1 MNDTFINIAL
11 VVVLALFVI
20 YAFRNSRKNKAKQA
34 ELKAQIV
41 PGAEVMTNFGLF
53 GTLLSVDEVSN
64 VAEIETS
71 PGNVVRVHRQTLA
84 KVVSEGDSTVSGV
97 VGSEPRSVEEAMEIA
112 NREAEAR
119 EKAANTTP
127 EFGELAEPVAADTA
141 DKPAADEIIV
151 VEPTVV
157 EPTVVEPAADGTPVK
172 KPVRRASTKKV
183 DE

>member
-1 MNDTFINIAL
+1 MNDTILNIAL

-34 ELKAQIV
+34 ELKSQIV

-53 GTLLSVDEVSN
+53 GKLLSIDEISN

-84 KVVSEGDSTVSGV
+84 KVVTESDSDAAVSG
-97 VGSEPRSVEEAMEIA
+97 EPRSVEEAMEIA

-119 EKAANTTP
+119 EKAANP
-127 EFGELAEPVAADTA
+127 EFGELAEPVAETPVDGTA
-141 DKPAADEIIV
+141 PAADQPV
-151 VEPTVV
+151 VGDE
-157 EPTVVEPAADGTPVK
+157 PVK

>member
-1 MNDTFINIAL
+1 MNDTFLNIAL

-41 PGAEVMTNFGLF
+41 PGVEVMTNFGLF
-53 GTLLSVDEVSN
+53 GTLISVDEVSN

-84 KVVSEGDSTVSGV
+84 KVVSESDSTVSGV
-97 VGSEPRSVEEAMEIA
+97 STGEPRSVEEAMEIA

-119 EKAANTTP
+119 EKAANP
-127 EFGELAEPVAADTA
+127 EFGELAQPDA
-141 DKPAADEIIV
+141 DKPADEIIV
-151 VEPTVV
+151 VEPVV
-157 EPTVVEPAADGTPVK
+157 EEPAADDKPVAK

>member
-1 MNDTFINIAL
+1 MNDTILNIAL

-34 ELKAQIV
+34 ELKSQIV

-84 KVVSEGDSTVSGV
+84 KVVTESDAVAGV
-97 VGSEPRSVEEAMEIA
+97 AGEPRSVEEAMEIA

-119 EKAANTTP
+119 EKAANP
-127 EFGELAEPVAADTA
+127 EFGELAEPVAADAAAPA
-141 DKPAADEIIV
+141 DDTTPVVDQPVVADE
-151 VEPTVV
+151 
-157 EPTVVEPAADGTPVK
+157 PAK